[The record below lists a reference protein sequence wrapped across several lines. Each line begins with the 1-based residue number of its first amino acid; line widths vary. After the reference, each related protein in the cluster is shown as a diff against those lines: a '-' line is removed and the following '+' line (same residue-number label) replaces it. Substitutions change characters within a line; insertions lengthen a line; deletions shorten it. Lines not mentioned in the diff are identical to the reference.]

1 MPQGS
6 FQTVGVVASLLVS
19 SLSVLATAQ
28 TFHDSEQLR
37 LVSRDEGEAIVQAAW
52 ELRRSMNPKPD
63 CSHFVHA
70 VYRQAGLDYE
80 YASASDVL
88 EGIDS
93 FQRVQEPQP
102 GDLVAWP
109 GHMGIVIDREEHSFY
124 SSVRSGFAIED
135 YQSAYWK
142 SRGRARFYR
151 YKIDAARSA
160 RLRARLA
167 NRQSVSSIDQPAGS
181 VKRLA
186 LNNGPDSPDD
196 PFDDPPA
203 ANNQLA
209 RNEKPASSSS
219 AAGYDTAFD
228 RVLVSRLTRPTREE
242 VRAAIVRSS
251 NAAGERLLRDGA
263 LDSQPMVVV
272 VDEFTV
278 RKVDTSDRAGWAE
291 VEVREQASIQ
301 HGKAD
306 VSKMT
311 GRLKV
316 ALRHETEGWILL
328 WPQDRTCL
336 RRDRAIKVLAGHL
349 AATSRAPANASPQ
362 DLRKILKVL
371 DKLLAEKDALAA
383 NRGSE

>member
-1 MPQGS
+1 MPQAS
-6 FQTVGVVASLLVS
+6 FQTVGVVASLVVS
-19 SLSVLATAQ
+19 CLSVQAMAQ
-28 TFHDSEQLR
+28 AVRDPERVR

-80 YASASDVL
+80 YASAGDVL
-88 EGIDS
+88 EGIGS

-102 GDLVAWP
+102 GDMVVWP
-109 GHMGIVIDREEHSFY
+109 SHMGIVIDPEEHSFY

-135 YQSAYWK
+135 YRSAYWE
-142 SRGRARFYR
+142 SRGRTRFYR

-160 RLRARLA
+160 RLRARLG
-167 NRQSVSSIDQPAGS
+167 NRQSVSSMNQPAGS
-181 VKRLA
+181 VKQLA
-186 LNNGPDSPDD
+186 LNDGPDSHDD
-196 PFDDPPA
+196 LFDDPPA
-203 ANNQLA
+203 ASNKLA
-209 RNEKPASSSS
+209 RNDKSAPSSSVTS
-219 AAGYDTAFD
+219 YDTAFD
-228 RVLVSRLTRPTREE
+228 LVLVSRRTRPTREE
-242 VRAAIVRSS
+242 VRQAIVRSS

-263 LDSQPMVVV
+263 LDSHPMVAV

-306 VSKMT
+306 LNKMI
-311 GRLKV
+311 GRLRV
-316 ALRHETEGWILL
+316 ALRREKEGWILL

-336 RRDRAIKVLAGHL
+336 RRDLAIKVLAGYL
-349 AATSRAPANASPQ
+349 AATSRAPANANPQ
-362 DLRKILKVL
+362 DLRKIVKVL
-371 DKLLAEKDALAA
+371 DRLLAERDALAA